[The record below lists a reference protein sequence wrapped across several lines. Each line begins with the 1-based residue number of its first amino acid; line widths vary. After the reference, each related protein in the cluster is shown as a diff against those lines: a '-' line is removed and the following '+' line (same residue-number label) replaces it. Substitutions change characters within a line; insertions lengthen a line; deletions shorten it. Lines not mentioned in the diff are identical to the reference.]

1 LDKNCFLCENDQS
14 AEYHDLFS
22 SYKATVYKGVKILL
36 DYISFFLACIQTTS
50 VDEAQRLQ
58 RRFVRE
64 MSLCFS
70 DLQSLV
76 QILVQQA
83 EGKDPNVSL
92 LLGTRGEENFGLDF
106 NSALLFSTSNQHKNA
121 I

>member
-1 LDKNCFLCENDQS
+1 MDEGLMLKDQ
-14 AEYHDLFS
+14 LRQFQ
-22 SYKATVYKGVKILL
+22 
-36 DYISFFLACIQTTS
+36 QTS
-50 VDEAQRLQ
+50 MDETQKLQ

-92 LLGTRGEENFGLDF
+92 LLGTRGRGNYFWIFLQIL
-106 NSALLFSTSNQHKNA
+106 SS
-121 I
+121 

>member
-1 LDKNCFLCENDQS
+1 MDEGLMLKDQ
-14 AEYHDLFS
+14 LRQFQ
-22 SYKATVYKGVKILL
+22 
-36 DYISFFLACIQTTS
+36 QTS
-50 VDEAQRLQ
+50 MDETQKLQ

-92 LLGTRGEENFGLDF
+92 LLGTRGRGNYF
-106 NSALLFSTSNQHKNA
+106 
-121 I
+121 

>member
-1 LDKNCFLCENDQS
+1 MDEGLMLKDQLRQFQQTSMDETQKLQRRFVREMSLCFSDLQS
-14 AEYHDLFS
+14 LVQILVQQAE
-22 SYKATVYKGVKILL
+22 
-36 DYISFFLACIQTTS
+36 
-50 VDEAQRLQ
+50 E

-92 LLGTRGEENFGLDF
+92 LLGTRGRGNYF
-106 NSALLFSTSNQHKNA
+106 
-121 I
+121 

>member
-1 LDKNCFLCENDQS
+1 MDEGLVLKEQLRQFE
-14 AEYHDLFS
+14 
-22 SYKATVYKGVKILL
+22 
-36 DYISFFLACIQTTS
+36 QTS
-50 VDEAQRLQ
+50 MDETQKLQ

-70 DLQSLV
+70 ELQSLV

-92 LLGTRGEENFGLDF
+92 LLGTRGKIE
-106 NSALLFSTSNQHKNA
+106 LFC
-121 I
+121 